1 MEIWEISEI
10 AGDATKK
17 IHQWSSMGM
26 QISKVVKDDARIPS
40 QLSSN
45 VWCFGVLGNKTI
57 SYDWL
62 RESAM
67 HLGHPTCSGQLD
79 SSCFTF
85 CGAFRL
91 SDLSI
96 PVLRPCP
103 RIVWKKS
110 WEWHLNAQ
118 LQWSNQQSL
127 SHQPEK
133 RETSLIIDY
142 ITFVH
147 KQSLGTG
154 CKNIQVSCSS
164 PHPTIPPSSPC
175 THTVGTGQTN
185 SFCND
190 RNQQI
195 VGPPL
200 HRLHPSTQSCS
211 SRIGHLLSRWMPV
224 AVCGAAACCA
234 STSGKGRSESLPP
247 PSAAGERGPHPP
259 QALGEEPKVQG
270 SPHPH
275 PPLGRHPG
283 GAFSWS

>member
-103 RIVWKKS
+103 RIVWKKKLRMTS
-110 WEWHLNAQ
+110 ERATPVK
-118 LQWSNQQSL
+118 QSTIVE
-127 SHQPEK
+127 SSTWK
-133 RETSLIIDY
+133 TRNIIDHWLHH
-142 ITFVH
+142 V
-147 KQSLGTG
+147 
-154 CKNIQVSCSS
+154 CS
-164 PHPTIPPSSPC
+164 
-175 THTVGTGQTN
+175 
-185 SFCND
+185 
-190 RNQQI
+190 
-195 VGPPL
+195 
-200 HRLHPSTQSCS
+200 
-211 SRIGHLLSRWMPV
+211 
-224 AVCGAAACCA
+224 
-234 STSGKGRSESLPP
+234 
-247 PSAAGERGPHPP
+247 
-259 QALGEEPKVQG
+259 
-270 SPHPH
+270 
-275 PPLGRHPG
+275 
-283 GAFSWS
+283 